1 MSMYKNLAPLRHEQH
16 AGLRLLPLTEFNF
29 AKELLIAP
37 IVIDEIADA
46 AREYPIVFPRSS
58 ALPAVLLGTQQGS
71 NSYVAKDGSWKASYV
86 PAHIRHYPF
95 TLARIDKS
103 DDGEDRLAVMIDVD
117 SPMLSSTNG
126 DPLFEDKTLSTTANR
141 SVDLLRAIWQR
152 RAVTRSAVE
161 AIERAGLL
169 VEKTIRVKRPGFEDA
184 RLSGLR
190 VVDEKALN
198 SLSDGAFNVLR
209 KSGALPLVYAHL
221 LSWANFKQ
229 GPIGRA

>member
-1 MSMYKNLAPLRHEQH
+1 MSMYKNLAPLRHEEH
-16 AGLRLLPLTEFNF
+16 AGLRLLPMSSYNF
-29 AKELLIAP
+29 AKELLLAP

-46 AREYPIVFPRSS
+46 AREFPIVFPKSA
-58 ALPAVLLGTQQGS
+58 ALPAVLLGTKQGTCA
-71 NSYVAKDGSWKASYV
+71 YVAKDGTWLASYV

-95 TLARIDKS
+95 TLARLDKS
-103 DDGEDRLAVMIDVD
+103 DEGEDRLAVMIDVD
-117 SPMLSSTNG
+117 SPLLSNKKG
-126 DPLFEDKTLSTTANR
+126 DPVFEDKALSAVANR

-152 RAVTRSAVE
+152 RSITRSAVE
-161 AIERAGLL
+161 SIEKAGLL
-169 VEKTIRVKRPGFEDA
+169 VEKTIRIKRPGAEDA